1 MSGKLSPP
9 TASASL
15 QRQRQTRRNAGLA
28 YRPVGVP
35 GGPYPE
41 WVRALRGKSG
51 AYVIRERSPR
61 GKAQIVYVG
70 QSQAGR
76 LYQTLTRHFQAWSR
90 HKRYW
95 RGQFSAN
102 DPGTTYPRADVEVAV
117 RITEASHALE
127 EEARLIRRLK
137 PRDNVLGQSDDDDD
151 LPF

>member
-1 MSGKLSPP
+1 MSGKVSPP
-9 TASASL
+9 VASAPL
-15 QRQRQTRRNAGLA
+15 QRGRQTRRNAGLT

-51 AYVIRERSPR
+51 AYVIRERSAR
-61 GKAQIVYVG
+61 GEAQIVYVG
-70 QSQAGR
+70 QSQADR
-76 LYQTLTRHFQAWSR
+76 LYETLTRHFQGWSR

-117 RITEASHALE
+117 RVTDASHALE
-127 EEARLIRRLK
+127 EEARLIRRLQ
-137 PRDNVLGQSDDDDD
+137 PRDNVLGQPDDDD